1 MPYLRDGTPRSKIN
15 ALSPWNPKSHLRERN
30 GSKEQDGLFRF
41 SSVQR
46 REACLLLHCHKGS
59 LLQEKKSRALFK
71 LLQFYLFAC

>member
-1 MPYLRDGTPRSKIN
+1 MPYLRDTTLQDQRLEP
-15 ALSPWNPKSHLRERN
+15 LEPKVPSER
-30 GSKEQDGLFRF
+30 KEQVQEQDGLFRF